1 MIVETLINT
10 AQKMRFSIKDFFSKC
25 DQIRRTQQIPWRTF
39 VRCVRDL
46 SHPDLAQ

>member
-1 MIVETLINT
+1 MFVETLINT

-25 DQIRRTQQIPWRTF
+25 EQIRRIQQIPWRTF

-46 SHPDLAQ
+46 SHPAQ